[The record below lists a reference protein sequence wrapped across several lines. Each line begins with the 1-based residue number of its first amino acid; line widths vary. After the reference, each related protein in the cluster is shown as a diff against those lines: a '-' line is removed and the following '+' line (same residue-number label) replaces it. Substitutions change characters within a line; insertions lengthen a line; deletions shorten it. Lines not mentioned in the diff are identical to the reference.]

1 MRLTIRARLFCLTA
15 LTLVLMLV
23 LGIDG
28 YRGVAG
34 AGKGLERVLSTNRTL
49 RIHLEGDMMH
59 DALRADV
66 LAAFLAESP
75 ADWTQVNENLRDHA
89 GNFRRLIEAN
99 NATADAEA
107 KAALREVGSALDKY
121 ISSAE
126 AVVAAAHVDK
136 AGAKALLPGFLA
148 TFEDLEGRLSA
159 VSDRIEASA
168 GAAQLDAQG
177 IIAGSKTVGTTIFV
191 ISLVLLLTVATW
203 IVRGITSGIANL
215 VGTIGEIQST
225 RDLSKR
231 VAVQSQ
237 DEFARLAECF
247 NSLVVELQTII
258 GDVGRS
264 AAEINDGAGQ
274 VSSSS
279 QLMASGAAE
288 QASSLERITQSLTT
302 LSNLTDQT
310 AQITGRANALSTD
323 SQRAADRVASELKN
337 MSSAMNE
344 IKSASEEVG
353 KVNRVIDEIAFQ
365 INLLALNAAVE
376 AARAG
381 EAGKGFAVVAEEVRS
396 LAQRSAK
403 AAKETAALI
412 ESSTTRAER
421 GVQIASA
428 VGTALG
434 EIATVTTKVNG
445 MLREIAAAA
454 GSQAKG
460 VSDIRGGINS
470 LEKVSRQAAAN
481 AEHLAGASQQTA
493 GQVQSMGELVGRF
506 RL

>member
-1 MRLTIRARLFCLTA
+1 MRLTIRARLFCLTSLA
-15 LTLVLMLV
+15 LVLMLV
-23 LGIDG
+23 LGING

-34 AGKGLERVLSTNRTL
+34 AGAGLDRVLSTNRTL
-49 RIHLEGDMMH
+49 RNHLEGDMMH

-66 LAAFLAESP
+66 LAAFLAES
-75 ADWTQVNENLRDHA
+75 ATEWTQVNENLRDHA

-107 KAALREVGSALDKY
+107 QAALRVVGPSLDKY

-126 AVVAAAHVDK
+126 SVVAAAQVDK
-136 AGAKALLPGFLA
+136 AGAKAMLPGFLA
-148 TFEDLEGRLSA
+148 IFEDLEGRLSD
-159 VSDRIEASA
+159 VSDRIETSV
-168 GAAQLDAQG
+168 GAAQQGAQG
-177 IIAGSKTVGTTIFV
+177 IIVSSKSMGMTIFV
-191 ISLVLLLTVATW
+191 VSLILLLTVATW
-203 IVRGITSGIANL
+203 IVRSITSGIANL
-215 VGTIGEIQST
+215 IGTITEIQST

-231 VAVQSQ
+231 VTVRSR
-237 DEFARLAECF
+237 DEFGRLAECF

-258 GDVGRS
+258 ADVSRS
-264 AAEINDGAGQ
+264 AAQINDGAGQ

-279 QLMASGAAE
+279 HQLASGAAE
-288 QASSLERITQSLTT
+288 QTSSLERITQSLTT

-323 SQRAADRVASELKN
+323 SQRAADRVAAELKN

-381 EAGKGFAVVAEEVRS
+381 EAGRGFAVVAEEVRS
-396 LAQRSAK
+396 LAKRSAK

-412 ESSTTRAER
+412 ESSTTRADR

-460 VSDIRGGINS
+460 VSEIRGGINS

-481 AEHLAGASQQTA
+481 AEHLAGASQQTV